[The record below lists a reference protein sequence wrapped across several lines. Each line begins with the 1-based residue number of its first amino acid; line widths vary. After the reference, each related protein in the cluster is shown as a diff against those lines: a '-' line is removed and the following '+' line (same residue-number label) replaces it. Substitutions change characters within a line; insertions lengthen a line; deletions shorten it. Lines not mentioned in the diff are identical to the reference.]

1 MLKKIKQILILIV
14 LLLVLTPIQN
24 VNAEEKINLYLFHGD
39 GCPHCAAEKEY
50 LEDLKKEYKELNI
63 IQYEVWYNEEN
74 NALLKQI
81 ANATNKSLTGVPVTI
96 IGQTIITGF
105 KESTEQQIKR
115 AIDYYLENDYQDIVE
130 EIKKGT
136 YEQKEELPDTGFL
149 EQEQKL
155 DEKTTVELPIVK
167 EINFKNFDILT
178 AIPILGILA
187 SLSLPVIW
195 LIITYFLSVN
205 LVSDKKTKI
214 IMLPIGLLLIGISSI
229 VQSILQIELIN
240 LISRVIIIL
249 ICITFII
256 YKIEKIKLS
265 DNQVKG
271 LIILLSIVIGLSS
284 QTKYWNIVNTLTELE
299 NMKTI
304 FKILANGYYLISY
317 LVPFILLSLLFI
329 PWRKISTQNKELI
342 ELSIMV
348 ATILVVIFI

>member
-1 MLKKIKQILILIV
+1 MLKRIKQILILIV

-39 GCPHCAAEKEY
+39 GCPHCAEEKEY

-74 NALLKQI
+74 NSFLKQI
-81 ANATNKSLTGVPVTI
+81 ANETNKSLTGVPVTI

-240 LISRVIIIL
+240 LISRIIIIL

>member
-39 GCPHCAAEKEY
+39 GCPHCATEKEY

-74 NALLKQI
+74 NSFLKQI
-81 ANATNKSLTGVPVTI
+81 ANETNKSLTGVPVTI

-304 FKILANGYYLISY
+304 FKILVNGYYLISY

-342 ELSIMV
+342 ELSILI

>member
-39 GCPHCAAEKEY
+39 GCPHCATEKEY

-74 NALLKQI
+74 NSFLKQI
-81 ANATNKSLTGVPVTI
+81 ANETNKSLTGVPVTI

-304 FKILANGYYLISY
+304 FKILVNGYYLISY

>member
-1 MLKKIKQILILIV
+1 MLKRIKQILILIV

-39 GCPHCAAEKEY
+39 GCPHCAEEKEY

-74 NALLKQI
+74 NSFLKQI
-81 ANATNKSLTGVPVTI
+81 ANETNKSLTGVPVTI

-240 LISRVIIIL
+240 LISRIIIIL

-304 FKILANGYYLISY
+304 FKILVNGYYLISY

-342 ELSIMV
+342 ELSILI